1 MSQDD
6 RRRARRR
13 RFRGSVEVLEE
24 VRGRTG
30 VAMAR
35 DISVRGMFLQTLSP
49 WEIGDRVSIRFLLP
63 SSSSYLVLE
72 GIVVRVQRPSPEVP
86 PEDVGAALTFE
97 GAEEW
102 VIQEVDRYV
111 ARAARL
117 EGVVSD
123 RNESSG

>member
-1 MSQDD
+1 MSQED
-6 RRRARRR
+6 RRRAKRR
-13 RFRGSVEVLEE
+13 RFTGSVEVLEE

-30 VAMAR
+30 LAMAR

-72 GIVVRVQRPSPEVP
+72 GTVVRVQRPSAEVSPEQ
-86 PEDVGAALTFE
+86 VGAALTFE
-97 GAEEW
+97 NAEEW

-117 EGVVSD
+117 QGVVSD
-123 RNESSG
+123 RNDPSG